1 MARGDRIDVLIDK
14 GGGQSEWLSVEADKA
29 GRTLQVLADKRA
41 GDLEIE
47 VLTRGGTSVRKNVF
61 RLDRVIS
68 YANYHVDADAED
80 EDGA

>member
-29 GRTLQVLADKRA
+29 GRTLKVDADKRE
-41 GDLEIE
+41 GNLEVE
-47 VLTRGGTSVRKNVF
+47 VLTRGGTQVRLNVF

-68 YANYHVDADAED
+68 YANYHVDSDD
-80 EDGA
+80 EEVSA